1 MDFMGMLFGPELL
14 LFLKVFIRRDTSWG
28 DVWNLQIIWK
38 VLFGWRDIVFR
49 SWPIDVKTLKC
60 SEITCESVRVF
71 LSIALFRIYN
81 MNSLP
86 YSFIK
91 VSQFFLK
98 NFQPVWF
105 FVYFLIWHSCMFL
118 ALIISLQSQSLTF
131 IDFLC
136 LFWSMVFIFLFHF
149 FFPYLVRRGMF
160 I

>member
-1 MDFMGMLFGPELL
+1 MF
-14 LFLKVFIRRDTSWG
+14 
-28 DVWNLQIIWK
+28 WNNLW
-38 VLFGWRDIVFR
+38 V
-49 SWPIDVKTLKC
+49 
-60 SEITCESVRVF
+60 SESISFYKQLESVS
-71 LSIALFRIYN
+71 SIALFRIYN

-149 FFPYLVRRGMF
+149 FFLISFEGACLSNVLVKSF
-160 I
+160 KKLSNPKFTSPFSLASDQSIT